1 MKMGVFH
8 VAFQAITNVVVIGG
22 VGYTILFIRRIERER
37 QHAYRTPVAAIR
49 GIADATL
56 ADGNGD
62 LDTSLQKQVE
72 AIRELADDA
81 LAASERR

>member
-1 MKMGVFH
+1 MGLFH
-8 VAFQAITNVVVIGG
+8 VVFQAITNVIVIGG
-22 VGYTILFIRRIERER
+22 VGYAIRFIRRVERER
-37 QHAYRTPVAAIR
+37 HHAYRTPVAAIK

-62 LDTSLQKQVE
+62 LDAVLKKQVE
-72 AIRELADDA
+72 AIRALADDA